1 MSVCLVAVLSVG
13 MIVYHV
19 GKEYKKIIEENFSV
33 LDSTLESHKHQIEIE
48 LENGIWLIINNAKWY
63 NKGQYS

>member
-1 MSVCLVAVLSVG
+1 MAILSVG

-33 LDSTLESHKHQIEIE
+33 LDNTLDSTKGHIEIE
-48 LENGIWLIINNAKWY
+48 LENGI
-63 NKGQYS
+63 